1 MRRRGRRICKDSC
14 RTYEGPAWGHSRQR
28 LGGVEDNGMMAGAAD
43 VAANAV
49 QNPRAVPSLAI
60 GPERLVGDDLIDP
73 VARGLPIGT
82 FHI

>member
-1 MRRRGRRICKDSC
+1 
-14 RTYEGPAWGHSRQR
+14 
-28 LGGVEDNGMMAGAAD
+28 MMAGAAD